1 MRASPGVA
9 MSNRKRSKRGRRTA
23 QSFPTSAN
31 PQRLPAAAVSERDG
45 TPTVKQFI
53 KLFFGVFA
61 TMLVISVVGLVNS
74 APERLRLAREQAERA
89 VAAAKRDAA
98 WLAYRDA
105 RCVQARGNEGSGS
118 RVRVWNCPDMPY
130 EEIDGAAPRAWAG
143 HPVEHASD
151 DRADPT
157 HHLIQVGEI

>member
-1 MRASPGVA
+1 
-9 MSNRKRSKRGRRTA
+9 MSNRKRTKRAVRRTVH
-23 QSFPTSAN
+23 SFPVSAN
-31 PQRLPAAAVSERDG
+31 PQRFPAAAATERDG
-45 TPTVKQFI
+45 APTVKQFI
-53 KLFFGVFA
+53 KLFFGVLA

-74 APERLRLAREQAERA
+74 APERLRLAREQAARA
-89 VAAAKRDAA
+89 VASAKRDDA

-130 EEIDGAAPRAWAG
+130 EEIDGAAPRTWAG
-143 HPVEHASD
+143 HPGEQQSD
-151 DRADPT
+151 DSADPT